1 MTNLDRILKST
12 YVTLLTTL
20 SLVKAMAYSV
30 LMCGC
35 ESRTTKKAECWRIGA
50 FELWC
55 WRRSL
60 TVLWTA
66 RTSNQSIVMEI
77 SPEFSLGGLRLKLKL
92 KLHYFGHLIW
102 RTNSLVK
109 TLMLGRIEGR
119 RRRGQQR
126 MRLLD
131 GFTGSMDMRLSKL
144 WELLMDRE
152 AQCAAVHGVEKSW
165 TWLRDWTE
173 LNWSNFV
180 EVENQVKLI
189 CAFRSQYTPWGVGTG
204 VAQIRG
210 FLEWSFPCFLEK
222 IMGIGYMGF

>member
-1 MTNLDRILKST
+1 MGKQCKQCQTFFGGKLKNHCRWWSSHEIKRCLLLGRKVMTNLDSILKST
-12 YVTLLTTL
+12 YVTLLTKL
-20 SLVKAMAYSV
+20 CLVKAMVYSV
-30 LMCGC
+30 VMCGC
-35 ESRTTKKAECWRIGA
+35 ESRTTKKAERWRIGA

-60 TVLWTA
+60 TVPWTA

-173 LNWSNFV
+173 LIEFCWSGKPSKIN
-180 EVENQVKLI
+180 L
-189 CAFRSQYTPWGVGTG
+189 
-204 VAQIRG
+204 
-210 FLEWSFPCFLEK
+210 CF
-222 IMGIGYMGF
+222 